1 MNSIYTIAITG
12 VNKDGTVPSY
22 GERCP
27 GIMAVT
33 YSYQSFGSGSDPVV
47 CAVFAFQIIII
58 IIIIVLVLVLLITLK
73 LIIIMMMIMT
83 TIYMIIRLFVCLSVM
98 LFPKPPRQTSGISPH
113 EAKCHGRQ
121 RSKKQEE
128 LS

>member
-12 VNKDGTVPSY
+12 VNKDGSVPSY

-58 IIIIVLVLVLLITLK
+58 IIIRLLVLLITLK
-73 LIIIMMMIMT
+73 LIIMMMIMIT
-83 TIYMIIRLFVCLSVM
+83 TIYDNTRVRVFVCNALS
-98 LFPKPPRQTSGISPH
+98 QASSPNI
-113 EAKCHGRQ
+113 RDIPT
-121 RSKKQEE
+121 
-128 LS
+128 